1 MRPFASVLLCLVAF
15 PAAASAQTDR
25 GASAGASVS
34 ATNMDSHTSW
44 SFSGSF
50 EYRVNRVA
58 GFEVEATAVPSMESD
73 FPGATIL
80 NSGSILSGAS
90 FSFFSDSLTPIPGPV
105 RTTIFPQPR
114 FENQRSR
121 TVIFSNNVRVHIPTT
136 ADRVD
141 PYFVAG
147 GGIANVRHTADLVFS
162 PIVIPGLPP
171 GVVLPASLTQ
181 TRTSPLSDS
190 STSLALT
197 VGGGVGFRVWSRAW
211 IEADLRMFR
220 LLASEGSEDQNTGR
234 FGVGIRYRF

>member
-1 MRPFASVLLCLVAF
+1 MRPFAPVLLCLSVCIVA
-15 PAAASAQTDR
+15 PLGTAWAQTDR

-58 GFEVEATAVPSMESD
+58 GFEVEATAVPSLQSD
-73 FPGATIL
+73 FPGV
-80 NSGSILSGAS
+80 SILSSAS
-90 FSFFSDSLTPIPGPV
+90 SVTSSTGGFTFNDSSIPTRPV
-105 RTTIFPQPR
+105 TTIFPQPR
-114 FENQRSR
+114 FENQKSR
-121 TVIFSNNVRVHIPTT
+121 AVFFTNNIKVHIPTT

-147 GGIANVRHTADLVFS
+147 GGIANVRRTADLVQD
-162 PIVIPGLPP
+162 PIFLTGLPP
-171 GVVLPASLTQ
+171 GIVLPPSLLQ
-181 TRTSPLSDS
+181 PRISPLRSS

-197 VGGGVGFRVWSRAW
+197 VGGGAAFRVWSRAW

-220 LLASEGSEDQNTGR
+220 MLGADDQNAGR
-234 FGVGIRYRF
+234 FGVGMRYRF